1 MTTQY
6 WLVKSEPES
15 YSWETFVKDGRTS
28 WDGVRNFAARN
39 HLRAMK
45 VGDRVLF
52 YASVT
57 GKAVQGIAEVSKT
70 AYADPTTEEGEGDW
84 SSVEL
89 KAVKPLKNPVSLE
102 QMKSEAAL
110 KGMVLFRQGR
120 LSVSPVTKEEFT
132 LITKLGG

>member
-15 YSWETFVKDGRTS
+15 YSWDTFVKDGQAS

-39 HLRAMK
+39 HLRSMK
-45 VGDRVLF
+45 TGDRVLF

-70 AYADPTTEEGEGDW
+70 SYPDPTAEEGDW

-89 KAVKPLKNPVSLE
+89 KPIKPLKKPVTLE
-102 QMKSEAAL
+102 QMKGEPAL
-110 KGMVLFRQGR
+110 SKMTLFRQGR
-120 LSVSPVTKEEFT
+120 LSVTPVTKEEFT
-132 LITKLGG
+132 VITNLGKG